1 MTIFKDSSQ
10 LKNLSSSGR
19 LIGIDVGTKRI
30 GIAIS
35 DQSRF
40 IATPKLVLKRQSN
53 LKDFVKI
60 SEIITENAVVAIVIG
75 LPINLD
81 NSASEMSKFV
91 EKFSENFDEFL
102 ERRFPIFLF
111 DERLSSFEAREINS
125 SKLSRK
131 KDGFY
136 DDIAA
141 SLILQHFLSDTEML
155 LSEVIG

>member
-111 DERLSSFEAREINS
+111 E
-125 SKLSRK
+125 
-131 KDGFY
+131 
-136 DDIAA
+136 
-141 SLILQHFLSDTEML
+141 
-155 LSEVIG
+155 